1 MWILIVTATVT
12 TIFLILILTVYYIVD
27 SAITNKR
34 LKQNQI
40 AWDEF
45 SKNMSCKDKKQCY
58 LEWCHKRKI
67 EKGWHNYYFPK
78 M

>member
-1 MWILIVTATVT
+1 MWILIATAAVT
-12 TIFLILILTVYYIVD
+12 TIFLILILTVYWIVD
-27 SAITNKR
+27 SIITNKR

-67 EKGWHNYYFPK
+67 EKGWRNYYFPK

>member
-1 MWILIVTATVT
+1 MWILIVTAAVT
-12 TIFLILILTVYYIVD
+12 TIFLILILTVYWIVD
-27 SAITNKR
+27 SIITNKR